1 MGQIPDRLLG
11 FDAAGTVRRV
21 GSEVSKF
28 KVGDGVAMYGHGSH
42 RTIHRSKADFC
53 ALIPDGLSFEQA
65 ATIPVVHGTAWYGLV
80 QLARVERGQ
89 SILIHAVRIFGGNF
103 PSFGPSLES

>member
-11 FDAAGTVRRV
+11 FDAAGIVRRV
-21 GSEVSKF
+21 GTEVSRF

-80 QLARVERGQ
+80 QLARVKRGQ
-89 SILIHAVRIFGGNF
+89 SILVRTSPAHYTFVQANRE
-103 PSFGPSLES
+103 P